1 VLTIVVFCCYSIEHD
16 NFVVLSINN
25 QSILNMQKI
34 ILLTFITLIVI
45 LQINAQSNLKTEALF
60 SNYDEAIKYAKLHK
74 QPVLII
80 FSGYDWCKPCMIF
93 KKFILSSKKFK
104 TYYPE
109 KFPILLLSFPIE
121 EKNKL
126 PESEMTYNQSFADKY
141 NKTGVFPYMV
151 MINIEGTPLGDL
163 TYNEET
169 TGDFIRQCNKLLKSV
184 KGLY

>member
-1 VLTIVVFCCYSIEHD
+1 MRKL
-16 NFVVLSINN
+16 L
-25 QSILNMQKI
+25 LLALL
-34 ILLTFITLIVI
+34 LLTVI
-45 LQINAQSNLKTEALF
+45 IHVNAQKNLKTEALF
-60 SNYDEAIKYAKLHK
+60 SNYDEAIKYAKVNK

-104 TYYPE
+104 SYYPK

-126 PESEMTYNQSFADKY
+126 PEQQMTYNQTFADKY
-141 NKTGVFPYMV
+141 NKSGIFPYMV

-163 TYNEET
+163 TYQEET
-169 TGDFIRQCNKLLKSV
+169 TGDFIKQCNKLLTSI